1 MCCPTPSWTHAVD
14 NLVDGA
20 FYNSGQCCCGIERVY
35 VHEKVYDDFVD
46 GFVALTRDYVVGN
59 PLDQATTMGPM
70 AQARF
75 ADLRSAS
82 RRPRRCARAPRRMS
96 A

>member
-1 MCCPTPSWTHAVD
+1 LELGGKDPAYVLADAKIDHAVA

-35 VHEKVYDDFVD
+35 VHEKVYDEFVE
-46 GFVALTRDYVVGN
+46 GFIAETRNYVVGN

-70 AQARF
+70 AQAR
-75 ADLRSAS
+75 
-82 RRPRRCARAPRRMS
+82 
-96 A
+96 